1 MLSSAA
7 DDEEEAQFRALLA
20 ATTVSYGNN
29 AAIELATDLDFAAVA
44 AKAAAVETCSD
55 RIKAIVSDAELLFKQ

>member
-1 MLSSAA
+1 
-7 DDEEEAQFRALLA
+7 
-20 ATTVSYGNN
+20 
-29 AAIELATDLDFAAVA
+29 VA